1 MKYKIADFKIACT
14 PELTQ
19 IAKDLLPDLMGEIG
33 FESFEDTPD
42 GLKGYIP
49 ADLMDTNSLKQVL
62 ETFPVEGV
70 NITYTLSDTEDKN
83 WNEAW
88 ENTGFAPINIDN
100 QVLVYDARTGR
111 KPAGDSLINI
121 GIEAKQA
128 FGTGTHETTRMMIGA
143 MLQLSLKGKR
153 VLDCGCGT
161 GILGIAALKL
171 GAEAV
176 VGFDIDEWSVKNT
189 QHNAAINEVD
199 NIEVFHG
206 DAHVLSHVSGV
217 FDVVLAN
224 INRNILLNDMPAYLE
239 IMNAGS
245 LLIISGFYEEDV
257 KLLDEK
263 ANSLGLVKT
272 SQKTDN
278 HWCCLTFIKQQ
289 PSRNYLIT
297 NRIQIQEQTL

>member
-49 ADLMDTNSLKQVL
+49 ADLLDSNSLKQVL

-88 ENTGFAPINIDN
+88 ESTGFAPINIDN
-100 QVLVYDARTGR
+100 QVLVYDARAGK

-121 GIEAKQA
+121 GIETKQA

-143 MLQLSLKGKR
+143 MLQLPLKGKR

-176 VGFDIDEWSVKNT
+176 VGFDIDEWSVENT
-189 QHNAAINEVD
+189 HHNAAINEVD
-199 NIEVFHG
+199 NMEVFHG

-245 LLIISGFYEEDV
+245 VLIISGFYEEDV

-278 HWCCLTFIKQQ
+278 HWCCLTFIKQ
-289 PSRNYLIT
+289 
-297 NRIQIQEQTL
+297 

>member
-19 IAKDLLPDLMGEIG
+19 IAKDLLPDMMGEIG
-33 FESFEDTPD
+33 FESFEDAPD

-49 ADLMDTNSLKQVL
+49 ADLLDTNSLKQVL
-62 ETFPVEGV
+62 ETFPIEGV
-70 NITYTLSDTEDKN
+70 NITYTLSNTEDKN

-100 QVLVYDARTGR
+100 RVLVYDARTGR

-128 FGTGTHETTRMMIGA
+128 FGTGTHETTRIMIGA

-176 VGFDIDEWSVKNT
+176 VGFDIDEWSVENT

-224 INRNILLNDMPAYLE
+224 INRNILLNDMPTYLE

-245 LLIISGFYEEDV
+245 VLIISGFYEEDV

-263 ANSLGLVKT
+263 ANSLGLVKI
-272 SQKTDN
+272 SKKTDN
-278 HWCCLTFIKQQ
+278 CWCCLTFIKQ
-289 PSRNYLIT
+289 
-297 NRIQIQEQTL
+297 

>member
-49 ADLMDTNSLKQVL
+49 ADLLDTNSLKQVL
-62 ETFPVEGV
+62 ETFPLEGV

-100 QVLVYDARTGR
+100 KVMIYDARTGR
-111 KPAGDSLINI
+111 KPVGDSLINI

-176 VGFDIDEWSVKNT
+176 VGFDIDEWSVENT

-224 INRNILLNDMPAYLE
+224 INRNILLNDMPTYLE

-245 LLIISGFYEEDV
+245 VLIISGFYEEDV

-272 SQKTDN
+272 SRKTDN
-278 HWCCLTFIKQQ
+278 HWCCLTFIKQ
-289 PSRNYLIT
+289 
-297 NRIQIQEQTL
+297 

>member
-19 IAKDLLPDLMGEIG
+19 IAKDLLPDLMGEVG

-62 ETFPVEGV
+62 DTFPLEGV

-100 QVLVYDARTGR
+100 QVQVYDARTGR
-111 KPAGDSLINI
+111 KPTDDSIINI

-176 VGFDIDEWSVKNT
+176 VGFDIDEWSVENT

-278 HWCCLTFIKQQ
+278 HWCCLTFIKQ
-289 PSRNYLIT
+289 
-297 NRIQIQEQTL
+297 

>member
-14 PELTQ
+14 TELTQ
-19 IAKDLLPDLMGEIG
+19 IAKDLLSDLMGEVG

-62 ETFPVEGV
+62 ETFPLEGV
-70 NITYTLSDTEDKN
+70 KITYTLSDTEDKN

-88 ENTGFAPINIDN
+88 ENTGFAPINIDDK
-100 QVLVYDARTGR
+100 VVIYDARTGK
-111 KPAGDSLINI
+111 KPTDDSLINI

-176 VGFDIDEWSVKNT
+176 VGFDIDEWSVENT

-245 LLIISGFYEEDV
+245 VLIISGFYEEDV

-263 ANSLGLVKT
+263 ANSLGLVRT

-278 HWCCLTFIKQQ
+278 HWCCLTFIKQ
-289 PSRNYLIT
+289 
-297 NRIQIQEQTL
+297 

>member
-49 ADLMDTNSLKQVL
+49 ADLLDTNSLKQVL
-62 ETFPVEGV
+62 ETFPLEDV

-100 QVLVYDARTGR
+100 QVLVYDARTGK
-111 KPAGDSLINI
+111 KPIDASIINI

-176 VGFDIDEWSVKNT
+176 VGFDIDEWSVENT

-245 LLIISGFYEEDV
+245 ILLISGFYEEDV

-272 SQKTDN
+272 SQKSDN
-278 HWCCLTFIKQQ
+278 HWCCLTFIKQ
-289 PSRNYLIT
+289 
-297 NRIQIQEQTL
+297 

>member
-100 QVLVYDARTGR
+100 QVLIYDARTGR

-176 VGFDIDEWSVKNT
+176 VGFDIDEWSVENT

-224 INRNILLNDMPAYLE
+224 INRNILLNDMPTYLE
-239 IMNAGS
+239 MMNAGS
-245 LLIISGFYEEDV
+245 VLIISGFYEEDV

-263 ANSLGLVKT
+263 AKTLGLIKT
-272 SQKTDN
+272 NQKTDN
-278 HWCCLTFIKQQ
+278 HWCCLTFIKQ
-289 PSRNYLIT
+289 
-297 NRIQIQEQTL
+297 